1 MKKLLTVVALILVI
15 SMLPLALFSC
25 GSKQKPKETEANTE
39 NTENKSTYKK
49 EDASMNGDS
58 QLGSTQPVT
67 YTYEFEG
74 NSVTLE
80 PTTVDLSVDH
90 AKVKRLGRTTLTS
103 KGIACDHSASGIEF
117 KGIMAG
123 EVTVKITSKMIK
135 SNSPSSYYTVYVDGV
150 RQGKRFAVTNTET
163 LTIAKI
169 KTPGEHTIRIVKQTE
184 SNYTISEIESIGIT
198 GYLTDRPADKQYYIE
213 YIGDSLTCGM
223 GNLGNSTVT
232 TESQQ
237 SAIWEDASRSYAYM
251 ASEELGADYSVI
263 SQSGIGISYGWA
275 RYSIF
280 PFYEAAGY
288 NRDKDL
294 AFDFENARVP
304 DLMVINMGTNDY
316 YINKDMDDGN
326 KHCFIDEVIED
337 TEALITLVRTSYGE
351 DMPIVWPSNFIYL
364 GDNYVEA
371 VEQGIIN
378 YAAKKT
384 GADAST
390 MTIED
395 AEEAA
400 GIYRI
405 DFTKNTGGAQ
415 GHPTVSGHTTAKNEL
430 IALIEEKGLLN

>member
-1 MKKLLTVVALILVI
+1 MKKLITVVALILVV

-39 NTENKSTYKK
+39 NTENKSTDKK

-117 KGIMAG
+117 KGIIAG
-123 EVTVKITSKMIK
+123 EVTVKITSQMIK

-251 ASEELGADYSVI
+251 ASEALGADYSVI
-263 SQSGIGISYGWA
+263 SQSGIGIAYGWA

-280 PFYEAAGY
+280 PFYEMAGY
-288 NRDKDL
+288 NRNNTL

-316 YINKDMDDGN
+316 YINKDMDGGN
-326 KHCFIDEVIED
+326 AHCSIDEVIAKTQE
-337 TEALITLVRTSYGE
+337 LIELVRTNYGE
-351 DMPIVWPSNFIYL
+351 DIPIVWPSRFLYL
-364 GDNYVEA
+364 SDAYVNA
-371 VEQGIIN
+371 VETGIKN
-378 YAAKKT
+378 YAIAKT
-384 GADAST
+384 GDANAT
-390 MTIED
+390 MED
-395 AEEAA
+395 V

-405 DFTKNTGGAQ
+405 DFTRNTGGAQ
-415 GHPTVSGHTTAKNEL
+415 GHPTVAGHTKAAEEL
-430 IALIEEKGLLN
+430 VALIEAKQLLK